1 VPRHDLHIRAAA
13 HVVRSIV
20 DSASSLLSM
29 VMPDRHGIEMASRW
43 VPDGRFVDMRVTM
56 DRAGRVVLPKPLRE
70 QLGLDEGA
78 QFEVVVEGW
87 TVRLEPLVRP
97 VRAVVDV
104 DGWPVLE
111 ERAGVALTDD
121 DVRALREADRR

>member
-1 VPRHDLHIRAAA
+1 
-13 HVVRSIV
+13 
-20 DSASSLLSM
+20 
-29 VMPDRHGIEMASRW
+29 
-43 VPDGRFVDMRVTM
+43 MRVTM